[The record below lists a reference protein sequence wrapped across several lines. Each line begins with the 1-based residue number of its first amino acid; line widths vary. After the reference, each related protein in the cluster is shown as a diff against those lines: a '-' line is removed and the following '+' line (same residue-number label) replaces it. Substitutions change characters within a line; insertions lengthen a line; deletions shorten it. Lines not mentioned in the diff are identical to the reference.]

1 MPFGDIKVPN
11 VSPVMM
17 RDLGGVMAGSMI
29 ASAILDTLMRK
40 NVLSLADVRETVRN
54 ARNAIGQDA
63 VGALDNECIAILDWM
78 LKVRFA
84 DDSVGE

>member
-78 LKVRFA
+78 LEVRFA
-84 DDSVGE
+84 DDRVGE